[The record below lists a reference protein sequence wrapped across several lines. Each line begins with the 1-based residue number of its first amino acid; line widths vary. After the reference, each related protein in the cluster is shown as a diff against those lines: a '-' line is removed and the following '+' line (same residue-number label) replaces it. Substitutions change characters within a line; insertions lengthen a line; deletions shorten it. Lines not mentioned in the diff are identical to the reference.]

1 MPSSAFPHP
10 EERPQPASRRTQDA
24 GAIKIFGLRRAMDA
38 LYWACATIAG
48 SALVVISLVVP
59 WGVYTRYV
67 LESAASWPEPMAI
80 LLSIVLT
87 FFGAAVCYR
96 SGVHMR
102 VTVARDLLPP
112 LGRRIVDL
120 IAETLMAMISL
131 FMIVWGGRLVAATWY
146 QVIAEFPFLSVGVT
160 YLPIP
165 IGGAVTLLFIAE
177 RLLIGP
183 PPQNDWR
190 TAALD

>member
-1 MPSSAFPHP
+1 
-10 EERPQPASRRTQDA
+10 
-24 GAIKIFGLRRAMDA
+24 MDM

-48 SALVVISLVVP
+48 TALVVISLVVP

-87 FFGAAVCYR
+87 FFGASVCYR

-102 VTVARDLLPP
+102 VTVVRDLLPP
-112 LGRRIVDL
+112 LGQRIVDL
-120 IAETLMAMISL
+120 IAEALMAAISL
-131 FMIVWGGRLVAATWY
+131 FMIVWGARLVAATWD
-146 QVIAEFPFLSVGVT
+146 QVIAEFPFLRTGIT

-165 IGGAVTLLFIAE
+165 IGGVVTLMFIAE
-177 RLLIGP
+177 RVLIGP
-183 PPQNDWR
+183 PPQSDWR
-190 TAALD
+190 AAAPD

>member
-1 MPSSAFPHP
+1 MSSQVSVRESHDT
-10 EERPQPASRRTQDA
+10 EQRRDPA
-24 GAIKIFGLRRAMDA
+24 GANPLRRGRGARV
-38 LYWACATIAG
+38 LACAVFAG
-48 SALVVISLVVP
+48 AAAGLCSLVVP

-96 SGVHMR
+96 AGVHMR
-102 VTVARDLLPP
+102 VTVARDLLPSLP
-112 LGRRIVDL
+112 RRVVDL
-120 IAETLMAMISL
+120 IAEGLMALVSI
-131 FMIVWGGRLVAATWY
+131 FMVVWGARLVAATWQ
-146 QVIAEFPFLSVGVT
+146 QVIAEFPFLSVGAT

-165 IGGAVTLLFIAE
+165 IGGAVTLLFIIE

-183 PPQNDWR
+183 PPQLTDWR
-190 TAALD
+190 VAAPD

>member
-1 MPSSAFPHP
+1 MRSQIMTRES
-10 EERPQPASRRTQDA
+10 EEHGLRDRHRLSP
-24 GAIKIFGLRRAMDA
+24 LRRAMDV
-38 LYWACATIAG
+38 LYRACAIIAG
-48 SALVVISLVVP
+48 SALVLISLIVP

-96 SGVHMR
+96 AGVHMR

-112 LGRRIVDL
+112 LSARVVDL
-120 IAETLMAMISL
+120 IAEGLMALVSI
-131 FMIVWGGRLVAATWY
+131 FMVVWGGRLVAATWQ
-146 QVIAEFPFLSVGVT
+146 QVIAEFPFLSVGAT

-165 IGGAVTLLFIAE
+165 IGGAVTLLFILE

-183 PPQNDWR
+183 PPQLTDWR
-190 TAALD
+190 IAAPD

>member
-1 MPSSAFPHP
+1 MSSQIVASESDATEPQSGQPLHP
-10 EERPQPASRRTQDA
+10 
-24 GAIKIFGLRRAMDA
+24 LRRAMDV
-38 LYWACATIAG
+38 LYRLCAVIAG
-48 SALVVISLVVP
+48 SALVLISLVVP

-67 LESAASWPEPMAI
+67 LDSASSWPEPMAI

-87 FFGAAVCYR
+87 FFGAAACYR

-112 LGRRIVDL
+112 LGRRVIDL
-120 IAETLMAMISL
+120 VGEGLMALVSL
-131 FMIVWGGRLVAATWY
+131 FMVVYGAQLVAATWQ
-146 QVIAEFPFLSVGVT
+146 QVIAEFPFLSVGAT

-165 IGGAVTLLFIAE
+165 IGGAITLLFIAE

-183 PPQNDWR
+183 PPQQEDWR
-190 TAALD
+190 AAAPD

>member
-1 MPSSAFPHP
+1 MLDQHP
-10 EERPQPASRRTQDA
+10 ANP
-24 GAIKIFGLRRAMDA
+24 LRRIMDA
-38 LYWACATIAG
+38 LYWACAAIAG
-48 SALVVISLVVP
+48 AALVVISLVVP

-67 LESAASWPEPMAI
+67 LDSAASWPEPMAI

-112 LGRRIVDL
+112 LGRRVVDW
-120 IAETLMAMISL
+120 IAEGLMAAISL
-131 FMIVWGGRLVAATWY
+131 FMIVWGARLVEATWN
-146 QVIAEFPFLSVGVT
+146 QSIAEFPFLRTGIT

-177 RLLIGP
+177 RLSIGP
-183 PPQNDWR
+183 PPQRDWR
-190 TAALD
+190 IAAPD

>member
-1 MPSSAFPHP
+1 MANALESPTS
-10 EERPQPASRRTQDA
+10 PQPSPPP
-24 GAIKIFGLRRAMDA
+24 GAEREHGGAEHPLRRAMDA
-38 LYWACATIAG
+38 LYRLCAIIAG
-48 SALVVISLVVP
+48 SSLVLIALVVP

-67 LESAASWPEPMAI
+67 LDSASSWPEPMAI

-87 FFGAAVCYR
+87 FFGAAACYR

-102 VTVARDLLPP
+102 VTVARDLFPP
-112 LGRRIVDL
+112 LARRVIDL
-120 IAETLMAMISL
+120 VAEGLMALVSL
-131 FMIVWGGRLVAATWY
+131 FMVVWGAQLVAATWH

-165 IGGAVTLLFIAE
+165 IGGAVTLLFVVE

-183 PPQNDWR
+183 PPQSDWR
-190 TAALD
+190 AAAPD

>member
-1 MPSSAFPHP
+1 MPSTTYPHP
-10 EERPQPASRRTQDA
+10 EERTPPASRGTLEKSA
-24 GAIKIFGLRRAMDA
+24 TAAHPLRRAMDA
-38 LYWACATIAG
+38 LYWACVTIAG

-120 IAETLMAMISL
+120 IAEALMAAISI

-165 IGGAVTLLFIAE
+165 IGGAVTLLFVAE

-183 PPQNDWR
+183 PPQSDWR
-190 TAALD
+190 TSAPD